1 MDCKRTVKL
10 IKPFL
15 KDDLD
20 TEDLRDFLAHIET
33 CEECKEELTIEFLVQ
48 EGVKRLET
56 GNVFDLRKELDG
68 CMNNADRNLKV
79 REGMQWFYYVLIGLI
94 VVAVAAIVML
104 IIYL

>member
-15 KDDLD
+15 ADDLE
-20 TEDLRDFLAHIET
+20 TEDLRDFLTHIES
-33 CEECKEELTIEFLVQ
+33 CDECREELTIEFLVQ

-68 CMNNADRNLKV
+68 CMNNANKNLKV
-79 REGMQWFYYVLIGLI
+79 REGLQWVYYVIIGLI
-94 VVAVAAIVML
+94 VVALAAIAML
-104 IIYL
+104 AIYL